1 MTLKRNQS
9 YIDFTVRKWCNTEF
23 DSASWEMCKAAREYI
38 NDTIEVHKLVK
49 LGKCKGGEWL
59 F

>member
-23 DSASWEMCKAAREYI
+23 DSTLWEMCEAAREYI
-38 NDTIEVHKLVK
+38 NDTIEVHRVVK
-49 LGKCKGGEWL
+49 LGKRKGGE
-59 F
+59 